1 MSLILKE
8 AVIKQLCGR
17 FAYESGEALY
27 QDGSV
32 TFMVYD
38 AKEHRYEANVHHL
51 VPQHVTVARNAQRAI
66 VATCTCPAF
75 YPDDLYCE
83 HIAAVLVY
91 IEQVQNGEQTMPIQT
106 NDASFD
112 PGLAGD
118 ILSLF
123 AAKPARSSRTWH
135 LFDAR
140 APLTMEFILKPQ
152 LGADH
157 RMLLAIELRAG
168 LKRTYTVQPIRSFLH
183 GIERGETFALSKSLR
198 YDPEQHRFLR
208 EHDAILQQLIRIHRN
223 ETMLAAPMRKP
234 GSDRLLLIPPSSWGD
249 LLPLL
254 EQATSVKLDTNELAG
269 SDTSF
274 YVEDERPPLYFELD
288 ELEDQSGY
296 SLLVHG
302 LETVTVL
309 EAYGLVLAQGK
320 LLRVSTDSCAR
331 LAAMKQLLQ
340 TADHSRIFISAEHIQ
355 LYLEKVVPGLAQ
367 LGSVRIADAIA
378 ARLMQPPLQARLY
391 LDRVRDRLLAGL
403 EFQYGDIVLNPLEPT
418 VAASQADRILMRNT
432 DLEEQILELMDSSF
446 VIKTESGFFLDDEEA
461 EYHFM
466 YHILPQLEK
475 LLHVYATSAVKSR
488 LFTVLAPPKVIVNI
502 DEKTDWLAVTF
513 DIEGIPESEIRS
525 LLQALHEKRKYHKL
539 SNGALMP
546 LERAE
551 FQEIIRFINE
561 TGIRLSEL
569 KGNHLQLPL
578 SRALPLA
585 GTDYQGHAI
594 TLGKSLRRMLEHVRN
609 PDHLDF
615 PVPDSLSDV
624 LRDYQLYGYQ
634 WLKMLAFYRFG
645 GILADDMGLGKTLQ
659 SIAFLVSMQ
668 DEIRQHKRPALIV
681 APSSLLYNWQHELL
695 KFAPQLRVVIADGSR
710 QERVRVLKGSSQM
723 DVLITSYPLLR
734 RDLDLYVQPTF
745 HTLILDEAQVF
756 KNHVTQ
762 TAQAVKSIQA
772 TYRFALTGTPIENRL
787 EELWSIFDAVFPG
800 LLPERQAFGELSREA
815 IAKRVRPFVLRR
827 LKTDVLKELP
837 EKIESLHPSE
847 LLPEQKRLYAAYL
860 AKLQKEAMKHLID
873 NDFQQNRIKILAGL
887 TRLRQ
892 LCCHPALF
900 VEGYQGGSGKL
911 DQLLEIIE
919 ECRSAGKRALIFS
932 QFTEMLGLIR
942 RELGERGVPLFY
954 LDGQTPAAE
963 RVELCDRFNR
973 GERDMF
979 LLSLKAGGTGLNLTG
994 ADTVILYD
1002 LWWNPAVEQQ
1012 AADRAHRIGQKNV
1025 VQVIRLVA
1033 QGTIEDTMYELQK
1046 KKRNLIDD
1054 VIQSGQEALATLT
1067 EQDIREIL
1075 SIG

>member
-1 MSLILKE
+1 LSLILTE

-27 QDGSV
+27 QDGRVSF
-32 TFMVYD
+32 TIYD
-38 AKEHRYEANVHHL
+38 AKEHRYEAGVQDHPPRL
-51 VPQHVTVARNAQRAI
+51 VSVTYGSQRQVVAA
-66 VATCTCPAF
+66 CTCPAF
-75 YPDDLYCE
+75 YPDDFYCE

-91 IEQVQNGEQTMPIQT
+91 IQQVQKGEQLMPSQAA
-106 NDASFD
+106 DASED
-112 PGLAGD
+112 PGLAED

-123 AAKPARSSRTWH
+123 AGKPARTASRARH
-135 LFDAR
+135 IFDTR
-140 APLTMEFILKPQ
+140 TPLAMEFILKPQ
-152 LGADH
+152 LSADH
-157 RMLLAIELRAG
+157 KILLAIELHAG
-168 LKRTYTVQPIRSFLH
+168 LKRTYPVQPLRSFLH
-183 GIERGETFALSKSLR
+183 GIEHGASFALSKTLR
-198 YDPEQHRFLR
+198 YDPEQHRFLH
-208 EHDAILQQLIRIHRN
+208 EHDAILQQLIQIHRN
-223 ETMLAAPMRKP
+223 ETMLAAPIRKP
-234 GSDRLLLIPPSSWGD
+234 GSDRLLLIPPSAWRE
-249 LLPLL
+249 LHPLL
-254 EQATSVKLDTNELAG
+254 EQADSVKLDTGEGTDA
-269 SDTSF
+269 SF
-274 YVEDERPPLYFELD
+274 RMADERPPLYFDLD
-288 ELEDQSGY
+288 ELDDHSGY

-302 LETVTVL
+302 LETVKVL
-309 EAYGLVLAQGK
+309 EAYGLVLAQDK
-320 LLRVSTDSCAR
+320 LLRLSADACAR
-331 LAAMKQLLQ
+331 LAALKQLLQ
-340 TADHSRIFISAEHIQ
+340 NADHPRICIPAGQIH
-355 LYLEKVVPGLAQ
+355 LYLEKVVPGLSQ

-378 ARLMQPPLQARLY
+378 ARLLRPPLQARLY
-391 LDRVRDRLLAGL
+391 LDRVRERLLAGL
-403 EFQYGDIVLNPLEPT
+403 EFQYGDIVLNPLEPST
-418 VAASQADRILMRNT
+418 VASPADRILMRDT
-432 DLEEQILELMDSSF
+432 ELEEQIVELMDSSF
-446 VIKTESGFFLDDEEA
+446 VIKTESGYFLDDEEA

-475 LLHVYATSAVKSR
+475 LVQVYATSAVKSR
-488 LFTVLAPPKVIVNI
+488 LFTVLAPPKVTVNI
-502 DEKTDWLAVTF
+502 DEKTDWLSVTF

-525 LLQALHEKRKYHKL
+525 LLTALQEKRKFHRL
-539 SNGALMP
+539 TNGALMP

-551 FQEIIRFINE
+551 FQEIVRFINE

-569 KGNHLQLPL
+569 QGTAIQLPL
-578 SRALPLA
+578 SRALHLA
-585 GTDYQGHAI
+585 GTDYQGHTI

-615 PVPDSLSDV
+615 PVPDSLAGV
-624 LRDYQLYGYQ
+624 LRDYQQYGYQ
-634 WLKMLAFYRFG
+634 WLKMLAFYGFG

-659 SIAFLVSMQ
+659 SIAFLVSVQ
-668 DEIRQHKRPALIV
+668 DQIREMKRPALIV
-681 APSSLLYNWQHELL
+681 APSSLLYNWQHELH
-695 KFAPQLRVVIADGSR
+695 KFAPQLRIAIADGSR
-710 QERVRVLKGSSQM
+710 AQRVRVLKGASQT

-734 RDLDLYVQPTF
+734 RDLDLYMQQAF

-756 KNHVTQ
+756 KNHATQ

-772 TYRFALTGTPIENRL
+772 SYRFALTGTPIENRL

-800 LLPERQAFGELSREA
+800 LLPDRQAFGDLTRESVA
-815 IAKRVRPFVLRR
+815 RRVRPFVLRR

-837 EKIESLHPSE
+837 DKIESLHPSE

-900 VEGYQGGSGKL
+900 VEGYKGGSGKL
-911 DQLLEIIE
+911 EQLLEIID

-973 GERDMF
+973 GERDLF

-1033 QGTIEDTMYELQK
+1033 KGTIEDTMHELQK
-1046 KKRNLIDD
+1046 KKKNLIDD
-1054 VIQSGQEALATLT
+1054 VIQSGQEAMSTLT